1 MDQMGVYFVGFV
13 GQYGYDRVLSVLG
26 RHMRDFLNGLDNLH
40 EYLKFSYPRMRAP
53 SFICENETKQGL
65 TLHYRSKRRGFV
77 YYTMGQIR
85 EVARYFYHKE
95 MHIELV
101 REEILFDTVHVT
113 FQLTFDNRAFT
124 LASLAMTREEK
135 HLPISAHVLFE
146 IFPFCIVFGADMVVR
161 SIGNSLMVILPDLLG
176 KKITAW
182 FDLVRPLIAFK
193 FQTIL
198 NRTNNIFE
206 LVTVEPVTDRPENQ
220 KSNEMLLH
228 DDGSEPEKSLRLKGQ
243 MVYMDNWR
251 MIMFLG
257 TPVMPDLN
265 ALITTGLY
273 INDLSMHDFSRDL
286 MLAGTQQSVELK
298 LALDQEQQKSKK
310 LEESMRKLDEEMR
323 RTDELLYQ
331 MIPKQVADRLRRGE
345 NPIDTCEMF
354 DCVSILFSDVVTFTE
369 ICSRITP
376 MEVVSMLNAMYSIFD
391 TLTERNHVYKV
402 ETIGDAYMVVA
413 GAPEKD
419 PNHAEKV
426 CDMALDMVDAIKDL
440 KDPSTGQHLRIRV
453 GVHSG
458 AVVAGIVGLKMPR
471 YCLFGDSV
479 NTASRMEST
488 SAAMKVH
495 ISESTKEFLGP
506 NYRVTERGEIDVKGK
521 GTMKTYWL
529 DERENR
535 KPLQLSPAQ
544 LLPVSTFVP
553 PPTTPAVI
561 MAKPPARAIM
571 PAPTVLPKERTMIQV
586 PSAAAAATTTTAS
599 GSVTVATSAAKV
611 SSNAETEANNAT
623 SATVEDRSR
632 IYSPVTFKDVARR
645 SIANS
650 PVRSL
655 YGSASA
661 GLGEKGRESRS
672 NSTGHVFMRSPS
684 DVFGSLILD
693 TEEFLEDLQMSRSSL
708 ANNAQCPC
716 SPIPPFRIGSAP
728 PKPRPSNPDQFTPE
742 ELAAMEQITPPS
754 TAPARETSTY
764 HMKSSTST
772 TSLSM
777 DKPATKVSRITPME
791 VVSMLNA
798 MYSIFDTLTERN
810 HVYKV
815 ETIGDAYMVVA
826 GAPEKDP
833 NHAEKVCDTALDM
846 VDAIKDLK
854 DPSTGQHLRIR
865 VGVHSGAVVAGIVGL
880 KMPRY
885 CLFGDSV
892 NTASR
897 MVLPSQTTT
906 MTTTT
911 TPRVKEVKPVNKPTT
926 CPQATT
932 TAAASGAT
940 PKTNVFSRTTSKES
954 ISMNSPPPM
963 RSMSAPLPMSKAAR
977 KAFLAAKQTKA
988 IEKLDKM
995 IEEVQE
1001 NDAQLKASQS
1011 ARLNEV
1017 FGDRMTPQG
1026 GNASVMDMSGGCPLF
1041 LPPPPR
1047 HMGNSISD
1055 SNICSHGHSHGHA
1068 PTIHHAP
1075 CHHVHEP
1082 SSSKL
1087 STSHSFSH
1095 ARHSAAIHPC
1105 CTGAAYAGHSGN
1117 GRHSHRMHSNACQI
1131 L

>member
-1 MDQMGVYFVGFV
+1 MYGLLLENLSEYIKSVYGEEKWEDIRRQAGVDSPSFSVHQVYPENLLNKLAKKAQTVLGVSEREFMDQMGVYFVGFV

-228 DDGSEPEKSLRLKGQ
+228 EDGSEPEKSLRLKGQ

-391 TLTERNHVYKV
+391 TLTERNTVYKV

-561 MAKPPARAIM
+561 MAKAPARAIM
-571 PAPTVLPKERTMIQV
+571 PAPTVLPKERERTMV
-586 PSAAAAATTTTAS
+586 TGPTVAATSSTTS
-599 GSVTVATSAAKV
+599 TVAKV
-611 SSNAETEANNAT
+611 ANSSDAEQNPGASTE
-623 SATVEDRSR
+623 ERSR

-708 ANNAQCPC
+708 ANNSQCPC

-728 PKPRPSNPDQFTPE
+728 PKPRPTNPDQFTPE
-742 ELAAMEQITPPS
+742 ELAAMEQMTPPS
-754 TAPARETSTY
+754 TAPARETATY
-764 HMKSSTST
+764 HMKSSAST

-777 DKPATKVSRITPME
+777 EKPTAKARLT
-791 VVSMLNA
+791 NQAAAA
-798 MYSIFDTLTERN
+798 M
-810 HVYKV
+810 
-815 ETIGDAYMVVA
+815 
-826 GAPEKDP
+826 P
-833 NHAEKVCDTALDM
+833 
-846 VDAIKDLK
+846 
-854 DPSTGQHLRIR
+854 
-865 VGVHSGAVVAGIVGL
+865 
-880 KMPRY
+880 
-885 CLFGDSV
+885 
-892 NTASR
+892 
-897 MVLPSQTTT
+897 
-906 MTTTT
+906 
-911 TPRVKEVKPVNKPTT
+911 PRVKEVKPANKAPVCNTAPT
-926 CPQATT
+926 
-932 TAAASGAT
+932 AASGAT
-940 PKTNVFSRTTSKES
+940 PKNTAFTNSRTTSKES
-954 ISMNSPPPM
+954 ISMSSPPPM

-1017 FGDRMTPQG
+1017 FGDRIAPQG
-1026 GNASVMDMSGGCPLF
+1026 GNASVMDMGGGCPLF

-1117 GRHSHRMHSNACQI
+1117 GRHSHRMHSNACHI